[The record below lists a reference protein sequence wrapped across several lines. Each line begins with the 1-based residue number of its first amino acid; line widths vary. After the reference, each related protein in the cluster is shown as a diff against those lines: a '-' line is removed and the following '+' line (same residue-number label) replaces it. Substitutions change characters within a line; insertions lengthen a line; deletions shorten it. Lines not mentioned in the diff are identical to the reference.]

1 MTQWMHF
8 AVWAVAGL
16 AAYKTLIKY
25 ISGVAAPVL
34 IMTIV
39 SFFYFLSWLTVL
51 LTLHLDRV
59 AFQKVAF
66 DTRNL
71 VLVLGLAVAF
81 FVSDYF
87 LLRSYLAGAKLS
99 VMTVLMGLS
108 MVVVVLL
115 GFILFRE
122 KLTILQVLGAALG
135 VVSFALLSLSEKAS

>member
-1 MTQWMHF
+1 MTHWMHF

-25 ISGVAAPVL
+25 ISSGAAPVL

-39 SFFYFLSWLTVL
+39 SLLYFVLWLVAL
-51 LTLHLDRV
+51 LTLHVDKA

-66 DTRNL
+66 DAYG
-71 VLVLGLAVAF
+71 VILVLGLAAAF

-87 LLRSYLAGAKLS
+87 LLRSYIAGARLS

-115 GFILFRE
+115 GFLLFRE
-122 KLTILQVLGAALG
+122 RLTVLQVVGVLLG
-135 VVSFALLSLSEKAS
+135 VASFALLSLGEKAS

>member
-1 MTQWMHF
+1 MSNL
-8 AVWAVAGL
+8 AG
-16 AAYKTLIKY
+16 
-25 ISGVAAPVL
+25 P
-34 IMTIV
+34 
-39 SFFYFLSWLTVL
+39 
-51 LTLHLDRV
+51 HHDRV

-115 GFILFRE
+115 GFLLFRE